1 MLSKYYDYM
10 SEKSCDVATRT
21 CRPCVLRT
29 LAIIAASWAA
39 LGLLVGLAFREL
51 TRHATTD
58 PGSLGL
64 VHSHTLVLG
73 MFMSLI
79 LLMLEKLFVLSD
91 WKFFKLG
98 LVVWNAG
105 LLLTVSMLFVQGL
118 RSLWEMEHSA
128 ALAGVAGLGHIALTI
143 GLFML
148 FRALFVALKKEK

>member
-1 MLSKYYDYM
+1 M
-10 SEKSCDVATRT
+10 SENSCDVATRT
-21 CRPCVLRT
+21 CRPCVLKT
-29 LAIIAASWAA
+29 LAIIALSWAI
-39 LGLLVGLAFREL
+39 LGLLAGVGFREL

-73 MFMSLI
+73 MFMSLM
-79 LLMLEKLFVLSD
+79 LLVLEKLFLLSD
-91 WKFFKLG
+91 WKFFKPG
-98 LVVWNAG
+98 LAVWNIG
-105 LLLTVSMLFVQGL
+105 LLVTVVMLFVQGL

-128 ALAGVAGLGHIALTI
+128 ALAGVAGLGHIALTV